1 MYLYTDYGQPAE
13 LTGYARRSVA
23 DLEINQ
29 FTLSRYLPSQT
40 INDLDYRFF
49 KGGEGLIEAAT
60 YRSYD
65 AEAPL
70 AARPGVART
79 QGQLPPLSRKIRLG
93 EYDRLK
99 ARNLDTEIRT
109 AIFSDVERL
118 TRAISA
124 RVELARGDA
133 LINGKVT
140 IQENGVAAAVDFGRA
155 PTNSVTATNLWTDYA
170 NAKPV
175 TDLLNWQETYTDVNG
190 SEPGTILTSKRVMAW
205 LMRNAEIRN
214 LIYPQ
219 GSSATL
225 VRDSDVRTILTS
237 FGLPNIEFYDAK
249 VRVAGVETRV
259 IPNNVLI
266 FLPGGS
272 DASQLGR
279 VLWGT
284 TAEAGQAAYGL
295 AGNEPGIVAGT
306 LETFD
311 PVALWTKA
319 AAIALPVVVNPN
331 LTFVAKIAA

>member
-13 LTGYARRSVA
+13 LTGFARRSLA

-29 FTLSRYLPSQT
+29 FTLSRFLPSQT

-49 KGGEGLIEAAT
+49 QGGEGLIEAAT

-70 AARPGVART
+70 AARPGVTRT

-99 ARNLDTEIRT
+99 ARNMEPEIRN

-133 LINGKVT
+133 LVNGKVT

-155 PTNSVTATNLWTDYA
+155 PSQTVTAPVLWSDTA
-170 NAKPV
+170 NSKPV
-175 TDLLNWQETYTDVNG
+175 TDLLGWQDTYTAVNG
-190 SEPGTILTSKRVMAW
+190 SPFGLMVTARKNLQ
-205 LMRNAEIRN
+205 LFMRNAEIRN

-219 GSSATL
+219 GSAATL
-225 VRDSDVRTILTS
+225 VRDSDVRTVMGS
-237 FGLPNIEFYDAK
+237 FGLPAIETYDAQ
-249 VRVAGVETRV
+249 VRVAGVSTRV
-259 IPNNVLI
+259 LPDNIVLL
-266 FLPGGS
+266 LPGGD

-284 TAEAGQAAYGL
+284 TAEANQAAYGL
-295 AGNEPGIVAGT
+295 AGNEAGIVAGT
-306 LETFD
+306 METFD

-319 AAIALPVVVNPN
+319 AAIALPVIVNPN
-331 LTFVAKIAA
+331 LTMVARIA